1 MVKVIK
7 LIVAYTAIM
16 IKFMQKIIVII
27 VIYVILII
35 AKYAKM
41 KLIVFNVSLDI
52 ILMKENA
59 QENVVKDAIC
69 VQHLL
74 ICVVNA

>member
-1 MVKVIK
+1 M
-7 LIVAYTAIM
+7 A
-16 IKFMQKIIVII
+16 KFMQKIIVII

-52 ILMKENA
+52 IRIKENA

>member
-1 MVKVIK
+1 
-7 LIVAYTAIM
+7 
-16 IKFMQKIIVII
+16 MQKIIVII

-52 ILMKENA
+52 IRIKENA

-69 VQHLL
+69 VHLL